1 MESWE
6 KTDKADKAEVSWWN
20 GDESKDWDGNI
31 GKIGEKDV
39 KRIVEEERIFLK
51 WNVIKRN

>member
-51 WNVIKRN
+51 CRECD